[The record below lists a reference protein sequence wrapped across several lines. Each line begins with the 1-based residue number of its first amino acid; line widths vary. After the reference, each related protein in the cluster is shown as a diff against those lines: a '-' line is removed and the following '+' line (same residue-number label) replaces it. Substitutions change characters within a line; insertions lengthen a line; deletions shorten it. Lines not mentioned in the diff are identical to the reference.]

1 MSPRTGAGRRK
12 RPMDTLQNQDRP
24 GVLGHPGYRSFVASR
39 VFSSIGFQSVTVAM
53 GWMIYDQTHSA
64 FFLGLVGL
72 CQFLPM
78 VILTFV
84 VGHVAD
90 RFDRR
95 RIGLVCQL
103 IEALTAL
110 VLAAAVWQHWI
121 GPAGILAAVAVM
133 GAATAFERP
142 TMAALL
148 PNIVP
153 TSLLQVAIATSTS
166 MMQTAFIIGPSLGGL
181 LYGVSPVAPF
191 AISAVL
197 YVIAS
202 INVISIRVERQQSSS
217 REPVTLSSVFAGV
230 SFIKSR
236 PVMLGTISLDLFA
249 VLLGGATAL
258 LPMFA
263 RDILHAG
270 PWGLGL
276 LRGAPAIGALV
287 MSIWLARRPLQTD
300 VGKKMLFAVLI
311 FGVATVVFALSSNI
325 ILSVAALFVVG
336 ASDTVSVVV
345 RSSLVQLLT
354 PDAMRGRVNAVNSL
368 FIGTSNQLGEFESGM
383 LASLLGP
390 VLTGIVGGVG
400 TIVVV
405 LLWMRIF
412 SDLTKVKTLR
422 G

>member
-1 MSPRTGAGRRK
+1 
-12 RPMDTLQNQDRP
+12 MDIPVKERDS
-24 GVLGHPGYRSFVASR
+24 VLRHPGYLNFAASR
-39 VFSSIGFQSVTVAM
+39 VFSSLSFQAVGIAM

-64 FFLGLVGL
+64 FALALVGF

-78 VILTFV
+78 AVLTFV

-95 RIGLVCQL
+95 RIGLACQL
-103 IEALTAL
+103 IEAVTSL
-110 VLAAAVWQHWI
+110 VLAVATWQQWLS
-121 GPAGILAAVAVM
+121 PAGILVAVTIM
-133 GAATAFERP
+133 GTVVAFERP

-153 TSLLQVAIATSTS
+153 TSMLQRAVATSTS
-166 MMQTAFIIGPSLGGL
+166 LMQTALIIGPSLGGL

-191 AISAVL
+191 AVAAVL
-197 YVIAS
+197 FAVAS
-202 INVISIRVERQQSSS
+202 FNVISIRMEWTPSK
-217 REPVTLSSVFAGV
+217 REPVTLTSVFAGV
-230 SFIKSR
+230 SFIRSR

-276 LRGAPAIGALV
+276 LRAAPAIGALA
-287 MSIWLARRPLQTD
+287 MSIVLARRPLTSD
-300 VGKKMLFAVLI
+300 VGRKMMMAVAV
-311 FGVATVVFALSSNI
+311 FGVATIVFSLSTNIALSVI
-325 ILSVAALFVVG
+325 ALLVVG

-354 PDAMRGRVNAVNSL
+354 PDEMRGRVNAVNSL

-383 LASLLGP
+383 LAGVVGP
-390 VLTGIVGGVG
+390 VVAGIVGGVG
-400 TIVVV
+400 TIAVV
-405 LLWMRIF
+405 LLWTRLF
-412 SDLTKVKTLR
+412 PDLLKVKTLQ

>member
-1 MSPRTGAGRRK
+1 
-12 RPMDTLQNQDRP
+12 MDTVQALP
-24 GVLGHPGYRSFVASR
+24 GSVLRHPGYLNFAASR
-39 VFSSIGFQSVTVAM
+39 VFSSLSFQCVAIAM

-64 FFLGLVGL
+64 FALALVGL

-78 VILTFV
+78 VVLTFV

-103 IEALTAL
+103 IEAATSLLLAIATWQQWLT
-110 VLAAAVWQHWI
+110 
-121 GPAGILAAVAVM
+121 PAGILVAVTIL
-133 GAATAFERP
+133 GATTAFERP

-153 TSLLQVAIATSTS
+153 GSMLQRAVATTTS
-166 MMQTAFIIGPSLGGL
+166 MQQTAFIVGPSLGGL
-181 LYGVSPVAPF
+181 LYGVHPVAPF
-191 AISAVL
+191 AVAAVL
-197 YVIAS
+197 FAVAS
-202 INVISIRVERQQSSS
+202 FNVISIRMQWTPAK
-217 REPVTLSSVFAGV
+217 REPVTLTSVFAGV
-230 SFIKSR
+230 SFIRSR
-236 PVMLGTISLDLFA
+236 PVVLGTISLDLFA

-276 LRGAPAIGALV
+276 LRAAPAIGALA
-287 MSIWLARRPLQTD
+287 MSIMLARRPLRSN
-300 VGKKMLFAVLI
+300 VGIKMLAAVVV
-311 FGVATVVFALSSNI
+311 FGVATIVFSLSTNIALS
-325 ILSVAALFVVG
+325 VCALFVVG

-354 PDAMRGRVNAVNSL
+354 PDEMRGRVNAVNSL

-383 LASLLGP
+383 LAGFMGP
-390 VLTGIVGGVG
+390 VVAGIIGGVG
-400 TIVVV
+400 TVAVV
-405 LLWMRIF
+405 LMWTRLF
-412 SDLTKVKTLR
+412 SDLAKVRTLQ

>member
-1 MSPRTGAGRRK
+1 
-12 RPMDTLQNQDRP
+12 MDIPVKERES
-24 GVLGHPGYRSFVASR
+24 VLRHPGYLNFAASR
-39 VFSSIGFQSVTVAM
+39 VFSSLSFQSVAIAM

-64 FFLGLVGL
+64 FALALVGF

-78 VILTFV
+78 AVLTFV

-95 RIGLVCQL
+95 RIGLACQL
-103 IEALTAL
+103 IEAVTSL
-110 VLAAAVWQHWI
+110 VLAIATWQQWLT
-121 GPAGILAAVAVM
+121 PVGILVAVTIM
-133 GAATAFERP
+133 GAVVAFERP

-148 PNIVP
+148 PSIVP
-153 TSLLQVAIATSTS
+153 VSMLQRAVATSTS
-166 MMQTAFIIGPSLGGL
+166 MMQTALIIGPSLGGL
-181 LYGVSPVAPF
+181 LYGVSPIAPF
-191 AISAVL
+191 AVAAVL
-197 YVIAS
+197 FAVAS
-202 INVISIRVERQQSSS
+202 FNVISIRMQWTPSK
-217 REPVTLSSVFAGV
+217 REPVTLTSVFAGV
-230 SFIKSR
+230 SFIRSR

-276 LRGAPAIGALV
+276 LRAAPAIGALA
-287 MSIWLARRPLQTD
+287 MSIVLARRPLTSD
-300 VGKKMLFAVLI
+300 VGRKMMMAVAV
-311 FGVATVVFALSSNI
+311 FGVATIVFSLSTNIAVSVIAL
-325 ILSVAALFVVG
+325 LVVG

-354 PDAMRGRVNAVNSL
+354 PDEMRGRVNAVNSL

-383 LASLLGP
+383 LAGVIGP
-390 VLTGIVGGVG
+390 VVAGIVGGVG
-400 TIVVV
+400 TVAVV
-405 LLWMRIF
+405 LLWTRLF
-412 SDLTKVKTLR
+412 PDLLKVKTLQ

>member
-1 MSPRTGAGRRK
+1 
-12 RPMDTLQNQDRP
+12 MDIPVKERES
-24 GVLGHPGYRSFVASR
+24 VLRHPGYLNFAASR
-39 VFSSIGFQSVTVAM
+39 VFSSLSFQSVAIAM

-64 FFLGLVGL
+64 FALALVGF

-78 VILTFV
+78 AVLTFV

-95 RIGLVCQL
+95 RIGLACQL
-103 IEALTAL
+103 IEAVTSL
-110 VLAAAVWQHWI
+110 VLAIATWQQWLT
-121 GPAGILAAVAVM
+121 PAGILVAVTIM
-133 GAATAFERP
+133 GAVVAFERP

-148 PNIVP
+148 PSIVP
-153 TSLLQVAIATSTS
+153 VSMLQRAVATSTS
-166 MMQTAFIIGPSLGGL
+166 MMQTALIIGPSLGGL
-181 LYGVSPVAPF
+181 LYGVSPIAPF
-191 AISAVL
+191 AVAAVL
-197 YVIAS
+197 FAVAS
-202 INVISIRVERQQSSS
+202 FNVISIRMQWTPSK
-217 REPVTLSSVFAGV
+217 REPVTLTSVFAGV
-230 SFIKSR
+230 SFIRSR

-276 LRGAPAIGALV
+276 LRAAPAIGALA
-287 MSIWLARRPLQTD
+287 MSIVLARRPLTSD
-300 VGKKMLFAVLI
+300 VGRKMMMAVAV
-311 FGVATVVFALSSNI
+311 FGVATIVFSLSTNITVSVIAL
-325 ILSVAALFVVG
+325 LVVG

-354 PDAMRGRVNAVNSL
+354 PDEMRGRVNAVNSL

-383 LASLLGP
+383 LAGVIGP
-390 VLTGIVGGVG
+390 VVAGIVGGVG
-400 TIVVV
+400 TIAVV
-405 LLWMRIF
+405 LLWTRLF
-412 SDLTKVKTLR
+412 PDLLKVKTLQ

>member
-1 MSPRTGAGRRK
+1 
-12 RPMDTLQNQDRP
+12 MDIPVKERDS
-24 GVLGHPGYRSFVASR
+24 VLRHPGYLNFAASR
-39 VFSSIGFQSVTVAM
+39 VFSSLSFQAVGIAM

-64 FFLGLVGL
+64 FALALVGF

-78 VILTFV
+78 AVLTFV

-95 RIGLVCQL
+95 RIGLACQL
-103 IEALTAL
+103 IEAITAL
-110 VLAAAVWQHWI
+110 VLAVATWQQWLS
-121 GPAGILAAVAVM
+121 PVGILVAVTIM
-133 GAATAFERP
+133 GAVVAFERP

-153 TSLLQVAIATSTS
+153 ASMLQRAVATSTS
-166 MMQTAFIIGPSLGGL
+166 LMQTALIIGPSLGGL
-181 LYGVSPVAPF
+181 LYGVSPIAPF
-191 AISAVL
+191 AIAAVL
-197 YVIAS
+197 FAVAS
-202 INVISIRVERQQSSS
+202 FNVISIRMEWTPSK
-217 REPVTLSSVFAGV
+217 REPVTLTSVFAGV
-230 SFIKSR
+230 SFIRSR

-276 LRGAPAIGALV
+276 LRAAPAIGALA
-287 MSIWLARRPLQTD
+287 MSIVLARRPLTSN
-300 VGKKMLFAVLI
+300 VGRKMMAAVAV
-311 FGVATVVFALSSNI
+311 FGVATIVFSLSTNIALSVI
-325 ILSVAALFVVG
+325 ALLVIG

-354 PDAMRGRVNAVNSL
+354 PDEMRGRVNAVNSL

-383 LASLLGP
+383 LAGVVGP
-390 VLTGIVGGVG
+390 VMAGIVGGFG

-405 LLWMRIF
+405 LLWTRLF
-412 SDLTKVKTLR
+412 PDLLKVKTLQ